1 MRSELQQANTRE
13 KMLLQ
18 MLKETEKYG
27 EEARLLEREYD
38 RCAKD
43 EKLHGTAPKTL
54 TVKTNQGNKQINKLD
69 LSVIVYQQEEGLND
83 SAKQDKEAN
92 EAKKQGKDQK
102 PKEKGVQSA

>member
-1 MRSELQQANTRE
+1 
-13 KMLLQ
+13 

-27 EEARLLEREYD
+27 EEARLIEREYE

-54 TVKTNQGNKQINKLD
+54 TVKTNQGSKQMNKLD

-83 SAKQDKEAN
+83 SGKQEKEAN
-92 EAKKQGKDQK
+92 DAKKQGQDQK
-102 PKEKGVQSA
+102 PKEKGVKSA